1 MHRQMKAERERRAII
16 LEAEGTKTAAILEAE
31 GQKQAQILKA
41 EGEAEAIKRVA
52 DADKYQK
59 LTVAQGEAEAIETVF
74 GAIHNGDPTNDLIA
88 IKYLESLQKIADG
101 KATKIFLPLETSGVL
116 GSIAGIGELLKGTIG
131 NSVSA
136 ATPAAPAPPS
146 EEGRS

>member
-16 LEAEGTKTAAILEAE
+16 LEAEGTKKAAILEAE
-31 GQKQAQILKA
+31 GHKQAQILNA

-52 DADKYQK
+52 DADKYEK
-59 LTVAQGEAEAIETVF
+59 LTVAQGEAEAIENVF

-101 KATKIFLPLETSGVL
+101 KATKIFLPLETSGIL
-116 GSIAGIGELLKGTIG
+116 GSIGGISELFKETGPRGETEKT
-131 NSVSA
+131 
-136 ATPAAPAPPS
+136 
-146 EEGRS
+146 EEIKIEEDS